1 MSVEKNEHIIKVSLL
16 DKEIE
21 EDINEELQDY
31 SVDDAFGITESM
43 AKQPSRYLK
52 WADLLKRATRIQKTI
67 ERDYDIWKAKAIKNI
82 REVLARKEGNS
93 KPTKDDLSNGVKIY
107 YNKNYTKWIQRR
119 DKAEDNVATLE
130 IVVKAT
136 MIKKDMLVSVGQMC
150 SRLIDSGNLTVKD
163 KKISR
168 R

>member
-1 MSVEKNEHIIKVSLL
+1 M
-16 DKEIE
+16 
-21 EDINEELQDY
+21 
-31 SVDDAFGITESM
+31 
-43 AKQPSRYLK
+43 
-52 WADLLKRATRIQKTI
+52 
-67 ERDYDIWKAKAIKNI
+67 
-82 REVLARKEGNS
+82 ARKEGNS